1 MPAIDMERYLVVRI
15 FSLYIY
21 ILKYFMIKFNI
32 LLILL
37 GYLQITL

>member
-21 ILKYFMIKFNI
+21 ILKDFLKNLTFY
-32 LLILL
+32 
-37 GYLQITL
+37 